1 MKTLR
6 QLKNQSL
13 FILCLLFVTIGY
25 TQTLEEN
32 IDQLLEA
39 KYKPNEPG
47 AVTLIYKNGEV
58 IYRKAFG
65 NANLELGIAM
75 TPVNVFEIGSIT
87 KQFTAISILMLMEQG
102 KLNLEDEITKFIPD
116 YPTSDKTIT
125 VHHLLN
131 HTSGIKSYTSM
142 ESFMKNARI
151 DMTPT
156 ELINVFKNEPMNF
169 DPGENFLYNNSGYI
183 LLGYII
189 EVVSEQSY
197 ADFIEKNIFEK
208 LGMKKSYYGSMSKL
222 IKNRA
227 SGYQNRNG
235 YINADYLSLTLP
247 YAAGSIMSTV
257 DDLLIWQKAL
267 NTNQLITRTSYEKA
281 IHGSTLN
288 DGEHISYGYGL
299 MEGDINGSVSI
310 SHGGGIFGYTTHGIY
325 LPEEDVFV
333 SILTNCSCN
342 SPSGVT
348 NKIAALVIGKPFP
361 DIKDAITL
369 TESELQKWTGAYQ
382 FEDGAVRFIIV
393 KEGKI
398 FSQREGSTVFE
409 IYSMTA
415 DQFIFEDGNITYNF
429 SEKDGKKQASF
440 ENGGNKSIGIETD
453 KKPEPE
459 KTAITVDAEIL
470 KQYIGKYELQPG
482 FVIEIATKENQIFA
496 QLTGQPQFE
505 IFAETETTF
514 FFKVVPASID
524 FNKNDN
530 GEVTSLTLHQGGQ
543 DIEAKKI
550 E

>member
-6 QLKNQSL
+6 QFKNQSL

-87 KQFTAISILMLMEQG
+87 KQFTAISILMLMEKG
-102 KLNLEDEITKFIPD
+102 KLNLDDEITKFILD

-156 ELINVFKNEPMNF
+156 ELINVFKNEPMDF

-197 ADFIEKNIFEK
+197 ADFIEKNIFKK

-361 DIKDAITL
+361 DIKNAITL

-382 FEDGAVRFIIV
+382 FEDGSVRFIIV

-440 ENGGNKSIGIETD
+440 ENGGNKSIGIETE

-496 QLTGQPQFE
+496 QLTGQLQFE
-505 IFAETETTF
+505 IFAKTETTF

>member
-32 IDQLLEA
+32 INQLLEA

-58 IYRKAFG
+58 IYRKALG

-102 KLNLEDEITKFIPD
+102 KLNLDDEITKFIPD

-156 ELINVFKNEPMNF
+156 ELINVFKNEPMDF

-197 ADFIEKNIFEK
+197 ADFIEKNIFGK

-267 NTNQLITRTSYEKA
+267 NTNQLITHTSYEKA

-482 FVIEIATKENQIFA
+482 FVIEIATNENQIFA

-505 IFAETETTF
+505 IFAETEITF

-530 GEVTSLTLHQGGQ
+530 GEVTSLTLHQGGS
-543 DIEAKKI
+543 DMEAKKI

>member
-1 MKTLR
+1 MKTLQ
-6 QLKNQSL
+6 QLKSQSL
-13 FILCLLFVTIGY
+13 LIICLLFVAIGFS
-25 TQTLEEN
+25 QTLEEN

-47 AVTLIYKNGEV
+47 ATALIYKNGEV

-65 NANLELGIAM
+65 NASLELGIAM
-75 TPVNVFEIGSIT
+75 TPENVFEIGSIT
-87 KQFTAISILMLMEQG
+87 KQFTSISILMLMEQG
-102 KLNLEDEITKFIPD
+102 KLNLNDEITKFIPD
-116 YPTSDKTIT
+116 YPTNDKTIT

-142 ESFMKNARI
+142 ESFMKNARV

-156 ELINVFKNEPMNF
+156 ELIDVFKNEPIDF
-169 DPGENFLYNNSGYI
+169 DPGEKFLYNNSGYI

-208 LGMKKSYYGSMSKL
+208 LGMSNSYYGSMSKL

-227 SGYQNRNG
+227 SGYQDRNG

-247 YAAGSIMSTV
+247 YAAGSLMSNV
-257 DDLLIWQKAL
+257 DDLLKWQKAL
-267 NTNQLITRTSYEKA
+267 NTNQLITRANYEKA
-281 IHGSTLN
+281 IHGSSLN
-288 DGEHISYGYGL
+288 DGEHIGYGFGL
-299 MEGDINGSVSI
+299 QEGDINGSVSI
-310 SHGGGIFGYTTHGIY
+310 SHGGGIFGYTTQGIY
-325 LPEEDVFV
+325 LPQEDVFV

-342 SPSGVT
+342 SPGGVA

-361 DIKDAITL
+361 DIKDSITL

-382 FEDGAVRFIIV
+382 FEDGVVRFISV
-393 KEGKI
+393 KDGKI
-398 FSQREGSTVFE
+398 FSQREGSTVFQ
-409 IYSMTA
+409 IYPMAA
-415 DQFIFEDGNITYNF
+415 DTFIFEEGNITYNF
-429 SEKDGKKQASF
+429 SVKDEKKQASF
-440 ENGGNKSIGIETD
+440 KNGGNKSVGVETD

-459 KTAITVDAEIL
+459 KVAITVDADIL
-470 KQYIGKYELQPG
+470 NQYIGKYELQPG
-482 FVIEIATKENQIFA
+482 FVIEITTKGNQIFA
-496 QLTGQPQFE
+496 QATGQGQNE
-505 IFAETETTF
+505 IFAETEATF

-530 GEVTSLTLHQGGQ
+530 GEVTSITLHQGGQ
-543 DIEAKKI
+543 NMEAKKI

>member
-1 MKTLR
+1 
-6 QLKNQSL
+6 
-13 FILCLLFVTIGY
+13 
-25 TQTLEEN
+25 
-32 IDQLLEA
+32 
-39 KYKPNEPG
+39 
-47 AVTLIYKNGEV
+47 
-58 IYRKAFG
+58 
-65 NANLELGIAM
+65 
-75 TPVNVFEIGSIT
+75 
-87 KQFTAISILMLMEQG
+87 
-102 KLNLEDEITKFIPD
+102 
-116 YPTSDKTIT
+116 
-125 VHHLLN
+125 
-131 HTSGIKSYTSM
+131 
-142 ESFMKNARI
+142 
-151 DMTPT
+151 
-156 ELINVFKNEPMNF
+156 
-169 DPGENFLYNNSGYI
+169 
-183 LLGYII
+183 
-189 EVVSEQSY
+189 
-197 ADFIEKNIFEK
+197 
-208 LGMKKSYYGSMSKL
+208 
-222 IKNRA
+222 
-227 SGYQNRNG
+227 
-235 YINADYLSLTLP
+235 
-247 YAAGSIMSTV
+247 
-257 DDLLIWQKAL
+257 
-267 NTNQLITRTSYEKA
+267 
-281 IHGSTLN
+281 
-288 DGEHISYGYGL
+288 

-440 ENGGNKSIGIETD
+440 ENGGNKSIGIETE